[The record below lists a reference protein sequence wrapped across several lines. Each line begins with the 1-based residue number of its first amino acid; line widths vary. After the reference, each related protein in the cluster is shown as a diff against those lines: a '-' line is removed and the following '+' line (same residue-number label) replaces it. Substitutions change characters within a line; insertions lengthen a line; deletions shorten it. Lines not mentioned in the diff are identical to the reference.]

1 MRRHAVD
8 RLLVHYLE
16 LSEDEQADFLADCRR
31 RYPRLYRWLDR
42 LVEGGHTVTLL
53 DDSVRKLAGDAVQSR
68 SEGEQRTELVP
79 GTEIGP
85 WRIVEEIG
93 RGGMGMVYRGERS
106 DGAFEMDV
114 AIKLIGRRKRG
125 LAELLQRECRLL
137 ARLDHPAVTR
147 LVDAGLDDRAGPFLV
162 MEWVDGTDLDE
173 WIEVE
178 NPSLEQR
185 LELFDQLVEATG
197 HAHQRLIVHG
207 DIKPANVRV
216 RSDGSVKLMDFGVSR
231 LLDSDDV
238 DHAGIRAL
246 TPSFAPPEQ
255 LQGEEITPKGD
266 IWSLGALLFWLLT
279 GEVLRDHSRDS
290 VGAQVGRRYRRGR
303 ELAAIIDKACAE
315 TPEHR
320 YPTAPELAADLV
332 RFRSHQPVSA
342 MPPDRSYR
350 MARFARRNPVLIG
363 GMVATFLA
371 LAIGLATT
379 TLMYSEAD
387 QARMEALHER
397 DRAERHAQ
405 ELERVAAFQE
415 MQLADIDAATM
426 GAGIRGRLLSQHHSV
441 LTQLTLNDEE
451 IQVRRQAFSDELGL
465 FNFTDLALSTL
476 DTDLFERSRVAIDE
490 QFSEQPEVRA
500 RLLQTLAST
509 LREIGLL
516 DAAVEPQQLALEI
529 RSEQL
534 GKDDPATLDSMKQM
548 AALQLAMGNPA
559 EGLLLF
565 ESNLALQ
572 REVLGET
579 HPDTLETI
587 NAIGSAYFHLG
598 NMEKAERKYRMALTA
613 RRQLLGDNHPD
624 TIFSLICLGAALRFT
639 GQADEA
645 LETLNSAAET
655 SRHILGETHEH
666 SMLALSQ
673 LGMVTGEQGH
683 FDLAERHFR
692 ELLAIQSVQ
701 LGSRHPDTLATKRV
715 LGTVL
720 HRSGNLEEARTYLRK
735 TLDGRRAVLG
745 NTNRRT
751 GRAIDFLARLL
762 LDMGELEEAEAH
774 FAELLE
780 LRHITRGEDHPLTL
794 RTFLTLAHT
803 RSELGQI
810 DSALELTDHGLRVAR
825 TTLPEDHELTARMAL
840 LHGQLLAETRQFQD
854 AADTLQAAY
863 HTFEKEPEQN
873 RERLLIIERAL
884 AELYESWHQE
894 APGAGHGSA
903 ASHWRAMHEDSDYQ

>member
-1 MRRHAVD
+1 MRRNAVD
-8 RLLVHYLE
+8 RLLVQYLE
-16 LSEDEQADFLADCRR
+16 LPEVEQADFLADCESRF
-31 RYPRLYRWLDR
+31 PRLYPWLDR

-53 DDSVRKLAGDAVQSR
+53 DDSVRQLAGDAVQAR
-68 SEGEQRTELVP
+68 SEDEKRIQLAP
-79 GTEIGP
+79 GAEIGP

-93 RGGMGMVYRGERS
+93 RGGMGMVYRGERA

-114 AIKLIGRRKRG
+114 AVKLIGRRKRG

-147 LVDAGLDDRAGPFLV
+147 LMDAGLDDSAGPFLV
-162 MEWVDGTDLDE
+162 MEWVEGTDLDE
-173 WIEVE
+173 WIEAE

-207 DIKPANVRV
+207 DIKPANVRI
-216 RSDGSVKLMDFGVSR
+216 RSDGSVKLMDFGVAR
-231 LLDSDDV
+231 LLDSDEV
-238 DHAGIRAL
+238 DNAGIRAL
-246 TPSFAPPEQ
+246 TPSFAAPEQ

-279 GEVLRDHSRDS
+279 GEVLRNHSRDS
-290 VGAQVGRRYRRGR
+290 VGAQAGRQYRRGR

-332 RFRSHQPVSA
+332 RFRSYQPVSA
-342 MPPDRSYR
+342 MPPDRTYR
-350 MARFARRNPVLIG
+350 MARFVRRNPVLIG

-387 QARMEALHER
+387 QARQEALHER

-405 ELERVAAFQE
+405 ELEQVAAFQE
-415 MQLADIDAATM
+415 MQLADVDAATM
-426 GAGIRGRLLSQHHSV
+426 GVGIRGRLLSQHHSV
-441 LTQLTLNDEE
+441 LTRLTLNDEE
-451 IQVRRQAFSDELGL
+451 MQARRQAFSDELGL
-465 FNFTDLALSTL
+465 VNFTDLALSTL
-476 DTDLFERSRVAIDE
+476 DTDLFKRSRVAIDE
-490 QFSEQPEVRA
+490 QFGEQPEVRA

-516 DAAVEPQQLALEI
+516 DAAVDPQQLALEI
-529 RSEQL
+529 RQERL
-534 GKDDPATLDSMKQM
+534 GKDDLATLDSMNEL
-548 AALQLAMGNPA
+548 AALQVAMANPEEA
-559 EGLLLF
+559 LLLLDN
-565 ESNLALQ
+565 SLVQQ
-572 REVLGET
+572 RKVLGEN
-579 HPDTLETI
+579 HPKTLETL
-587 NAIGSAYFHLG
+587 NSIGSVHFHLR
-598 NMEKAERKYRMALTA
+598 NMEDAERKYRMVLTA
-613 RRQLLGDNHPD
+613 RRQLLGDDHPD
-624 TIFSLICLGAALRFT
+624 TIFSLISLGTALRFT

-645 LETLNSAAET
+645 WETLNKAMET

-666 SMLALSQ
+666 SILALSQ
-673 LGMVTGEQGH
+673 LAMVTAEQGR
-683 FDLAERHFR
+683 FELAERRLR
-692 ELLAIQSVQ
+692 ELLAIESVQ
-701 LGSRHPDTLATKRV
+701 LGSHHPETLATKRI

-720 HRSGNLEEARTYLRK
+720 HRSGNLEKARTYLRQA
-735 TLDGRRAVLG
+735 LDGRRAVLG

-774 FAELLE
+774 LAELLE

-794 RTFLTLAHT
+794 GTFLKLAHT
-803 RSELGQI
+803 RHQLDQI
-810 DSALELTDHGLRVAR
+810 DSALELTERGLSVAR
-825 TTLPEDHELTARMAL
+825 SALPENHELTARMAL
-840 LHGQLLAETRQFQD
+840 LHGQLLAETRQFHD

-863 HTFEKEPEQN
+863 HTFEQEPEQN
-873 RERLLIIERAL
+873 RERLLIIERTL

-894 APGAGHGSA
+894 ASGAGHGSA
-903 ASHWRAMHEDSDYQ
+903 ASHWRAMHEDPNRE